1 MATGQNKLS
10 TCGLSRTAGL
20 PGGMGSAPGPR
31 GATEPPK
38 ISQHKLFEFRSQKFW
53 QARGSMLEGA
63 LVALA
68 QWLKTAPLALKMVQE
83 IQPGQTPVTR

>member
-68 QWLKTAPLALKMVQE
+68 GPLALKMVQE